1 MTVESDFNKRLLK
14 RLGIIFPGCIVLK
27 TNANDLPGFPDR
39 IILFENRWASF
50 ESKRS
55 PIAGLRMNQDYY
67 IDLLNGMSFARFVN
81 PTTEEL
87 FIHELQAA
95 FRSKR

>member
-1 MTVESDFNKRLLK
+1 MTPESDFNKRLLARIARAFK
-14 RLGIIFPGCIVLK
+14 GSIILK

-39 IILFENRWASF
+39 IVLFENHWAAF

-55 PIAGLRMNQDYY
+55 SIARLQPNQDYY
-67 IDLLNGMSFARFVN
+67 IDLLNSMSFARFVN
-81 PTTEEL
+81 PSTEEL
-87 FIHELQAA
+87 FIHELQTA